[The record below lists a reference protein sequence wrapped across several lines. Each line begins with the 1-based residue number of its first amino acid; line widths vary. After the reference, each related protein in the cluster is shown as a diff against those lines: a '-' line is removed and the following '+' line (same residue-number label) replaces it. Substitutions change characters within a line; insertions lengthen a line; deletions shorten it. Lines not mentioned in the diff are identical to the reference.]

1 MINENFEIEGNTNNL
16 ILDGSLFTKIGRINS
31 LFLIIIRNNNYNCNI
46 PYLKEEYINIRHY
59 FLNKIINKENI
70 FLNKKQNLDNELD
83 HLYNKIFFYYRK
95 ELNTENE
102 SIENKYLLLIGQF
115 ELLILTYAFKL
126 SITKKDNSYMHIP
139 DGKIYNLIIK
149 ILDKNLDIEIEDK
162 NIFKKINKIQNFIK
176 HAYESCKGKD
186 VNIISNWPKDGIK
199 KFKSFEELK
208 KTIIEVWNIFDKYE
222 ILFKNY
228 SND

>member
-139 DGKIYNLIIK
+139 D
-149 ILDKNLDIEIEDK
+149 
-162 NIFKKINKIQNFIK
+162 
-176 HAYESCKGKD
+176 
-186 VNIISNWPKDGIK
+186 
-199 KFKSFEELK
+199 
-208 KTIIEVWNIFDKYE
+208 
-222 ILFKNY
+222 
-228 SND
+228 